1 MWTGHCRAPLLPPV
15 LPSVL
20 HSESK
25 ERGRGRERVCVWEWV
40 SEREREWESGFGSP
54 TSLTGPVSINLNRS
68 SYQMATGPPKWTFFL
83 RATEEKIH
91 LSVRGPLSLSLS
103 LSEFWNSLYQGG
115 LHTLRTAYQAI
126 SFNSVQK
133 SSFKNAILFPL
144 AALLPP

>member
-15 LPSVL
+15 LPYCIVKVKR
-20 HSESK
+20 EEEG
-25 ERGRGRERVCVWEWV
+25 ERECVCVCVRVSEWV
-40 SEREREWESGFGSP
+40 REREWESGFGSP

-83 RATEEKIH
+83 RATEEKIR
-91 LSVRGPLSLSLS
+91 LSVRGPLS